1 MTIVEEILTQ
11 QTQYGI
17 KLTKCLM
24 DTRHGITL
32 NVVLASNTIQPLD
45 EIQANLL
52 EEAQKNRLTSN
63 QMQEAMSNF

>member
-1 MTIVEEILTQ
+1 
-11 QTQYGI
+11 
-17 KLTKCLM
+17 M